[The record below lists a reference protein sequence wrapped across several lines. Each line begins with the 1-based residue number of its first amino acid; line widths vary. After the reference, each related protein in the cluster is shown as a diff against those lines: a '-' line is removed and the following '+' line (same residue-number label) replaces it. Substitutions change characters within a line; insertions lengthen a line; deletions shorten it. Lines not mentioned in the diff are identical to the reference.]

1 MYFIS
6 ILTFKFF
13 ILTGLR
19 MLMNY
24 IPPIDDVTFNDDTD
38 NGPHGWK
45 NMAAYIQKRQVLES
59 NMTKKQ
65 KNKLKKLKLNSFG
78 CNVLKSISIAGCYN
92 IKSKG
97 KT

>member
-1 MYFIS
+1 
-6 ILTFKFF
+6 
-13 ILTGLR
+13 

-45 NMAAYIQKRQVLES
+45 KMAAYIQKRQVLES

-97 KT
+97 NQKSVYGKAL